1 MFVNNDIESSITKTF
16 NNRYF
21 FTTFFKLSIFWRKV
35 MDIVD
40 LIKDLIT
47 KTVIISWLLFLLT
60 WIIGWAIKGSPIP
73 MGKTRRVGQ
82 SLVEDAVWGAF
93 WLAVGTSIF
102 WLITYISSFL
112 GNVYP
117 QPPIPQLP

>member
-1 MFVNNDIESSITKTF
+1 
-16 NNRYF
+16 
-21 FTTFFKLSIFWRKV
+21 

-73 MGKTRRVGQ
+73 MGRARRAGQ

-93 WLAVGTSIF
+93 WLAIGTSVF

-117 QPPIPQLP
+117 QPPVPQLP